1 MLSETVCGVRRRA
14 LGGRSAGRVPQ
25 SPPLVRQIKRWC
37 GTGNKCQIF
46 LSHCVGSHQYDP
58 SEWYASLQK
67 RAHCDW
73 ALVAPLQSAG
83 PHSAPLPTGTPPTLM
98 VLIAWLRS
106 VRLRPSVL
114 RQVLL
119 RGVSQGRCR
128 LRRLPLGRTRLR
140 LYALRSCALRL
151 DRVRVFPSSLPPVPV
166 RLGAVRARGQKK
178 VTGARPGDLG
188 VTNSSTLPLSYSAS
202 YKFSLR
208 CSCVSVLCAM
218 VPMPFVRRGPRLL

>member
-1 MLSETVCGVRRRA
+1 VRWVADRRDESHNRPHWCDRSNDGV
-14 LGGRSAGRVPQ
+14 GRVTN
-25 SPPLVRQIKRWC
+25 VRFFCPIASGR
-37 GTGNKCQIF
+37 TNTI
-46 LSHCVGSHQYDP
+46 LP
-58 SEWYASLQK
+58 SDARRCRT
-67 RAHCDW
+67 RAQCDW
-73 ALVAPLQSAG
+73 ALVGPLQSAG
-83 PHSAPLPTGTPPTLM
+83 PHSAPLPTGTPPTLL
-98 VLIAWLRS
+98 VLIVWLRS

-140 LYALRSCALRL
+140 LYALRSGALRL
-151 DRVRVFPSSLPPVPV
+151 DRVQEFPSSLPLVPV

-178 VTGARPGDLG
+178 VAGVRPGDLG
-188 VTNSSTLPLSYSAS
+188 VTNSSSLPLSYNAS

-218 VPMPFVRRGPRLL
+218 VPMPFVRRGPHLL